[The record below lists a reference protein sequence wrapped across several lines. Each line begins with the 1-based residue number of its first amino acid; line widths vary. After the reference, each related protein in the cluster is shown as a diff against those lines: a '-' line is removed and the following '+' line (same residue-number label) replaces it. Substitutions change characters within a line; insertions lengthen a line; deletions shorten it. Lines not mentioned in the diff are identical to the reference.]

1 MGPSPKKQSKQE
13 TSKFK
18 TYQSGGCIGLESLE
32 EMANWIEMANIRYYE
47 HLALEH
53 DESTLVLWEDE
64 KGNTPKELEN
74 GHMDIENMKMLKLEI
89 YYHKEGN
96 KYAKVLA
103 INFHLTGKKHSVVL
117 AGMAAHDWID
127 FEYPVIEKMIK
138 MKDKGYKKLLEKSKK
153 EPFTLKLTQDPRGK
167 GKIVTID
174 INEDEVNE
182 KGKEKNDETSGDE
195 KETKESTNKSKKTG
209 KSQKNENENKE
220 EITDIN
226 KELKKERDTLK
237 KRVLEMEL
245 KVENLE
251 EKVKK
256 LEEDKEMFRKA
267 YKEQKRD
274 KEYYEEIIEKMED
287 EKDEMEQQKKENK
300 RNVRDQSYDEE
311 TERGNREDR
320 SFADQI
326 NLERQAVR
334 ELEQEAELLNLRK
347 HKENLRSK
355 LVTPLTT
362 KVSNPN
368 KKYQRL
374 CRYELVSPG
383 NCRRGKECWFSHEI
397 RSRGKDEMSDMQWQ
411 GQWQGNRET
420 DEEREYWQSMGYCF
434 SFMRG
439 NCKSQNCRYTH
450 PGNRGYARRG
460 TVEWNRPQKVSP
472 YQYSREKSTEREE
485 ENKQDQKL

>member
-32 EMANWIEMANIRYYE
+32 EMANWIEMANIQYYE

-138 MKDKGYKKLLEKSKK
+138 MKYKGYKKLLEKSKK

-167 GKIVTID
+167 GQIVTID

-237 KRVLEMEL
+237 KKGVGNGI
-245 KVENLE
+245 KS
-251 EKVKK
+251 
-256 LEEDKEMFRKA
+256 RK
-267 YKEQKRD
+267 
-274 KEYYEEIIEKMED
+274 
-287 EKDEMEQQKKENK
+287 
-300 RNVRDQSYDEE
+300 
-311 TERGNREDR
+311 
-320 SFADQI
+320 
-326 NLERQAVR
+326 
-334 ELEQEAELLNLRK
+334 
-347 HKENLRSK
+347 
-355 LVTPLTT
+355 P
-362 KVSNPN
+362 
-368 KKYQRL
+368 
-374 CRYELVSPG
+374 
-383 NCRRGKECWFSHEI
+383 
-397 RSRGKDEMSDMQWQ
+397 
-411 GQWQGNRET
+411 
-420 DEEREYWQSMGYCF
+420 
-434 SFMRG
+434 
-439 NCKSQNCRYTH
+439 
-450 PGNRGYARRG
+450 
-460 TVEWNRPQKVSP
+460 
-472 YQYSREKSTEREE
+472 
-485 ENKQDQKL
+485 